1 MERKILPIYFLLLLS
16 VFLIQQVSSQELSC
30 KGRCFESFTRGRACD
45 CDSECKK
52 YGKCCSDYDSFC
64 EKVKDNKKKRTPKKK
79 PTPEPPV
86 IDEAGNGPDNG
97 DFKLTPTPDIPTTQR
112 NKVTTTPKITIVKP
126 ILSKPSIPPN
136 SDTTKETPLT
146 ANKEETTDETKET
159 STTNKQ
165 TSTTAKEKTTSAKE
179 KQNAEKTSTKD
190 FAPTSEV
197 PATSTLKAETI
208 SKSPALTSPK
218 EPDPTTKESTPVTTK
233 EPAPTTKEQAPTTK
247 ESTPIPT
254 KEPAPTTTKEQA
266 PTTKESTAITPKKPA
281 PTIKESIPIT
291 TKEPAPT
298 TTKAPAPTTTKEQAP
313 TTKESTPI
321 PTKEPAPTTTKEQA
335 PTTKESTAITPKKP
349 APTIKESIP
358 ITTKEPAPT
367 TTKAPAPTTT
377 KEQAPTTKE
386 STAIPTKEPAPTT
399 PKEPAPTTKESTPIT
414 TKEQAPTTK
423 ESTPINTK
431 EPAPTTTKAPAP
443 TTPKEPASATPKEPT
458 PSSPNTPAPTTS
470 EASTS
475 TTTMEPPTT
484 PKGPAESTP
493 EFPVEPTPKTLENS
507 PKEPAVP
514 TTKAPKVTKSE
525 MTTTAKDKATEKDT
539 TDTMASSKITLKA
552 TTLAPKVMTATK
564 KTTEETISK
573 PESTTAI
580 PKGTATNSQ
589 MTTPKPPKPTKAPKK
604 LTCTKKPKTP
614 KVRKP
619 KTTPT
624 PPKMTSA
631 MPKSNP
637 TSLAEAKLQTTTTS
651 PNQTPNSEIIEVNPK
666 NEDADAT
673 EGEKPHMIPRPPVLT
688 PIVIPGADFIGRGPS
703 QGIGINPMFSDET
716 NLCNGRPV
724 DGLTTLRNGTLVAF
738 RGHYF
743 WMLNAF
749 SPPSPPRRITEVWGI
764 PSPIDTVFTRCNCEG
779 KTFFFKDSQYWR
791 FTNDIKD
798 AGYPKLIPKGF
809 GGLNGKIVAALS
821 IAKYKNRPESVYFFK
836 RGGSIQQ
843 YTYKQEPTQKCT
855 RRNLAINYSVYGET
869 TQVRRHR
876 FERAIEPSQT
886 HTIRIHLSPIRVT
899 YQDKGFLHN
908 EVKVSTLWRGLPNV
922 VTSAVSLPNIRKPD
936 GYDYYAFSKDQ
947 YYNIDVP
954 TRTARAITTRSGQT
968 LPNVWYNCP

>member
-1 MERKILPIYFLLLLS
+1 TFDPHPEKKPQLCENAMNRADRAVCRENTFDDNENVSMDMFKIIIGHNCIGFKPCTVRRCGEGYSRDAICNCDYNCQHYMECCPDFKKVCTVEF
-16 VFLIQQVSSQELSC
+16 SC

-52 YGKCCSDYDSFC
+52 YGKCCFDYDSFC
-64 EKVKDNKKKRTPKKK
+64 EKVHSPASPPPSKSASPPPGASQTIKSTTKPSPKSSSKKTKKNILFLKIKSLPPPLPLQLFGKSSFPKIQLLNRELKKKPKVKDNKKKRTPKKK

-112 NKVTTTPKITIVKP
+112 NKVTTTPKIKIVKP

-146 ANKEETTDETKET
+146 ANKETIDETKET

-165 TSTTAKEKTTSAKE
+165 TSTTAKERTTSAKE
-179 KQNAEKTSTKD
+179 TQNAEKTSTKD
-190 FAPTSEV
+190 FAPTSE
-197 PATSTLKAETI
+197 
-208 SKSPALTSPK
+208 
-218 EPDPTTKESTPVTTK
+218 
-233 EPAPTTKEQAPTTK
+233 
-247 ESTPIPT
+247 
-254 KEPAPTTTKEQA
+254 
-266 PTTKESTAITPKKPA
+266 
-281 PTIKESIPIT
+281 
-291 TKEPAPT
+291 
-298 TTKAPAPTTTKEQAP
+298 
-313 TTKESTPI
+313 
-321 PTKEPAPTTTKEQA
+321 
-335 PTTKESTAITPKKP
+335 
-349 APTIKESIP
+349 
-358 ITTKEPAPT
+358 
-367 TTKAPAPTTT
+367 
-377 KEQAPTTKE
+377 
-386 STAIPTKEPAPTT
+386 
-399 PKEPAPTTKESTPIT
+399 
-414 TKEQAPTTK
+414 
-423 ESTPINTK
+423 
-431 EPAPTTTKAPAP
+431 
-443 TTPKEPASATPKEPT
+443 EPT

-484 PKGPAESTP
+484 PKGPAESSP
-493 EFPVEPTPKTLENS
+493 EFPVEPTPKTLEKS

-514 TTKAPKVTKSE
+514 TTKAPKVTKPE

-564 KTTEETISK
+564 KTTEETTSK
-573 PESTTAI
+573 PEPTTAI

-589 MTTPKPPKPTKAPKK
+589 VTTPKPQKPTKAPKK

-614 KVRKP
+614 RVRKP

-631 MPKSNP
+631 NP
-637 TSLAEAKLQTTTTS
+637 TSLAEAKLQTTTS
-651 PNQTPNSEIIEVNPK
+651 PNQTPNSEIIEVSLK

-688 PIVIPGADFIGRGPS
+688 PIVIPATDFIGRGPS

-724 DGLTTLRNGTLVAF
+724 DGLTALRNGTLVAF

-855 RRNLAINYSVYGET
+855 RRKLAINYSVYGET
-869 TQVRRHR
+869 TQVRRRR
-876 FERAIEPSQT
+876 FERAIETSQT
-886 HTIRIHLSPIRVT
+886 HTIRIHYSPIRVT

-947 YYNIDVP
+947 YYNIDVT
-954 TRTARAITTRSGQT
+954 TRTARAITTRSGRT
-968 LPNVWYNCP
+968 LSNVWYNCP